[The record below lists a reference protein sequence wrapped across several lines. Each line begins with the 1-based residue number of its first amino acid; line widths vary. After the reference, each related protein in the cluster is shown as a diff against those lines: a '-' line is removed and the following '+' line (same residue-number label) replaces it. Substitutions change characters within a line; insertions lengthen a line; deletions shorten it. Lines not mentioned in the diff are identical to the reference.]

1 MTEESRHGTG
11 RIVRADRRISAAPAK
26 VFELIADPARQP
38 EWDGNDNLGKAAE
51 GQRVRAVG
59 DVFTM
64 TITKGVDRDN
74 TVVEFAEG
82 ELIAWRPSVPGEP
95 APGHL
100 WRWEIADQG
109 DGTCVVTHTYDWTD
123 LTDTA
128 RMKRAAAT
136 TPEWL
141 ARSIERLAAL
151 AEG

>member
-1 MTEESRHGTG
+1 MESTSDHG
-11 RIVRADRRISAAPAK
+11 RIVRASLEVAAPAAR
-26 VFELIADPARQP
+26 VFELIADPAWQP
-38 EWDGNDNLGKAAE
+38 AWDGNDNLAEAAD
-51 GQRVRAVG
+51 GQRIHAVG

-128 RMKRAAAT
+128 RMKWAAAT